1 MAVTVTIPNH
11 IKYLLAT
18 KQVDFLTDTFKV
30 ILMNSTFSFDRDSH
44 EIIVNVNS
52 SQLATGN
59 GYTQNN
65 KTLTGV
71 SILEDDTNDRAQ
83 ITWDNPEWTASGG
96 SIGPT
101 ASAIIYDD
109 TVANDPI
116 VMHISFGTTYTIV
129 DTASFSIKNI
139 TFYVS

>member
-18 KQVDFLTDTFKV
+18 KQVDFSTDTFKV

-44 EIIVNVNS
+44 ENLVNVNS

-65 KTLTGV
+65 KALTGV
-71 SILEDDTNDRAQ
+71 TIIEDDTNDRAQ
-83 ITWDNPEWTASGG
+83 ITWNNPEWTASGG

-109 TVANDPI
+109 TVTDDPL
-116 VMHISFGTTYTIV
+116 VMHISFETTYTIV